1 MASMKYVIL
10 KNNKGWKLPF
20 IFPSTISHKEFSSK
34 FPDMIPI
41 SAGNFSL
48 DSERCSMS
56 GESTTLGI
64 KSSPDDVGILRR
76 NACYYT

>member
-1 MASMKYVIL
+1 MANMKYIIF
-10 KNNKGWKLPF
+10 KSNIGWKLPF
-20 IFPSTISHKEFSSK
+20 IFPSTISHKEFANK
-34 FPDMIPI
+34 FPDMTPI

-64 KSSPDDVGILRR
+64 KSLPEDIDTLKI
-76 NACYYT
+76 NACYYS